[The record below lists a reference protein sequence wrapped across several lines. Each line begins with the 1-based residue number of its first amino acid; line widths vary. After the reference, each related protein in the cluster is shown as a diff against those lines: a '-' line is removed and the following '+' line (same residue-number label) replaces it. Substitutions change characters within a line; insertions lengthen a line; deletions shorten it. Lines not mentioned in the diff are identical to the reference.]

1 MISKSIKGLRF
12 LTPGLLGVALASAG
26 LTSSPTPASAQTEPA
41 SGMESVSGVANLQ
54 QAEEV
59 APATSGMEQVTSVS
73 QLTDVRPTDWAF
85 QALQSLVERYGCI
98 VGYPDR
104 TYRGNRAITRYEFA
118 AGLNACMDKIQEL
131 ITAATGDLVKKE
143 DLLTLQRLQ
152 EEFAAELAALRG
164 RIDALD
170 VRLATVERQQ
180 FSTTTKLTGEAL
192 FVGAQTLGDEIDDDK
207 AVRQDR
213 VRLNFQTS
221 FTGNDVLNTR
231 LAAGNAVTPGT
242 PGSLSPFVDAGTAEG
257 FLASY
262 VGGITGNSVVLDRLD
277 YAFNFNDRLKVYVAA
292 EGGKTPYISNPNNPY
307 FYDDDGGDGAISAF
321 AQQNP
326 IYRIGGGAGAG
337 LSYAF
342 DTDKRFVLS
351 AGYLAEDANDP
362 TAGNGLFNGSYA
374 AHAQLAYNASKFGIG
389 VTYVH
394 GYHSED
400 SAIFSQGYD
409 DVFVTGTTPANL
421 VHTGLGN
428 AATTDSLGGSAYYRI
443 SPQLVLNAFGGY
455 TRLNLKGDDGQGD
468 IWYYGLGLA
477 LPDLLKRG
485 NLAGIV
491 VGVEPYL
498 GGLKDGLSLSGVGL
512 TNDTSLH
519 VEAFYKYR
527 LNDNVSI
534 TPGAIWITAP
544 DQNSDNDSF
553 FVLTLRSTFKF

>member
-1 MISKSIKGLRF
+1 MISESIKGLRL
-12 LTPGLLGVALASAG
+12 LTPGLLSIALVSAG
-26 LTSSPTPASAQTEPA
+26 LAMGQSASAQTEPA
-41 SGMESVSGVANLQ
+41 SGMESLSGVANLQ
-54 QAEEV
+54 QAME
-59 APATSGMEQVTSVS
+59 ATPATAGMEQVTSVS

-131 ITAATGDLVKKE
+131 ITGATADLVRKE

-152 EEFAAELAALRG
+152 EEFAAEVAALRG
-164 RIDALD
+164 RVDALD
-170 VRLATVERQQ
+170 VRLATVEKQQ
-180 FSTTTKLTGEAL
+180 FSTTTKLAGEAL
-192 FVGAQTLGDEIDDDK
+192 FVGAQTIGDEIDDDK
-207 AVRQDR
+207 GVRQDR
-213 VRLNFQTS
+213 VRLTFQTS

-231 LAAGNAVTPGT
+231 LAAGNAVPPGT
-242 PGSLSPFVDAGTAEG
+242 PGSLSPFVEAGTAEG

-307 FYDDDGGDGAISAF
+307 FYDDDGGDGASSAF

-337 LSYAF
+337 VSYAF
-342 DTDKRFVLS
+342 DTEKRFVLS

-362 TAGNGLFNGSYA
+362 TAGNGLFNGTYA
-374 AHAQLAYNASKFGIG
+374 AHAQLAYATDKFGIG

-394 GYHSED
+394 GYHTED
-400 SAIFSQGYD
+400 SAIFSQGFD
-409 DVFVTGTTPANL
+409 DVFVTGSTPANL
-421 VHTGLGN
+421 VHSGLGN

-512 TNDTSLH
+512 DNDTSLH

-527 LNDNVSI
+527 LSDNVSI
-534 TPGAIWITAP
+534 TPGVIWVTAP

-553 FVLTLRSTFKF
+553 FVLNLRSTFKF